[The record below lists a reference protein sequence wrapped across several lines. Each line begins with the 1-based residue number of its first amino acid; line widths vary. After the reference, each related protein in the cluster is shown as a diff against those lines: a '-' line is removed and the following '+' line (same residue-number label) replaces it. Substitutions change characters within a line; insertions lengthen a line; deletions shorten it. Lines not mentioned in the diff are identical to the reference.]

1 MEINITTPILLN
13 EGHVLQPFDCGND
26 VLNNWLRQRAIKNQ
40 YLNASRTFVTCL
52 EGTSRVV
59 GYYSI
64 ATGSVSHADLGRS
77 LRQNMPDPIPVV
89 LLGRLAVDVCTQGHH
104 FGKWLLQD
112 AVMRITNLAE
122 QVGIRLSWFMLL
134 MRKQRHS
141 TNTLVLSN
149 RQLLRTRCSIRF
161 EMGEWS

>member
-122 QVGIRLSWFMLL
+122 QVGIKAIMVHAIDAQAKAFYEYFGFVESPIAE
-134 MRKQRHS
+134 
-141 TNTLVLSN
+141 NTLFYK
-149 RQLLRTRCSIRF
+149 I
-161 EMGEWS
+161 